1 MATKK
6 AAQKPRS
13 PTAGKVFESFVA
25 ELRADPLIGEA
36 AAGRVE
42 AALLPGQTINAANL
56 QEALFPATGADSE

>member
-6 AAQKPRS
+6 ASQKPRS
-13 PTAGKVFESFVA
+13 PTTGKIFEAFVA

-36 AAGRVE
+36 AAGRME

-56 QEALFPATGADSE
+56 QVALFPAKEAGSD